1 MFLLFIPIISEI
13 AGYVKYN
20 KPMNEAILYILYS
33 PVHKAVKIGI
43 SDISGRRFKAHRTK
57 GWVLVSYWHFFERDK
72 AKAIESLVIQTLRK
86 KHKPFLAKEDMP
98 QGGYTE
104 TFDASKITRRGLIR
118 MVNKAIKDSVSPGF

>member
-1 MFLLFIPIISEI
+1 VFLLFIPIISEI

-20 KPMNEAILYILYS
+20 KSMNEAILYILYS

-43 SDISGRRFKAHRTK
+43 SDITGRRFKAHRTK

-72 AKAIESLVIQTLRK
+72 ARAIESLVIETLRV
-86 KHKPFLAKEDMP
+86 KHKTKTGFLDKSDMP

-118 MVNKAIKDSVSPGF
+118 MVNKAIKGL